1 MRLEYDLEI
10 RDLSCGIIPDDL
22 GMDIGDG
29 WRDIA
34 VDAFVRLTEVS
45 HGRLRVYKIGE
56 KWGLLDIRPSVR
68 GLEIDTVRAVF
79 DITSHALSRSANVC
93 ELCGRLGEIRRVG
106 WHRVRCDD
114 CEAEHLRRRQF
125 ETGNHKAIDEAVG
138 YYVRVCLEHG
148 RLFPVAN
155 IVMEAWPDDTDRR
168 FFLDEVN
175 DVVGWWRAGMQ
186 HRHLEEELREEFR
199 RLRFR

>member
-10 RDLSCGIIPDDL
+10 RDLSCGIVRDGL

-29 WRDIA
+29 WREIA
-34 VDAFVRLTEVS
+34 VDAIGRLAEVS
-45 HGRLRVYKIGE
+45 HGRLRVDRVGE
-56 KWGLLDIRPSVR
+56 KWGMLNIRPLAR
-68 GLEIDTVRAVF
+68 GLGDDTIRAIF
-79 DITSHALSRSANVC
+79 EITSTARSRSSDVC
-93 ELCGRLGEIRRVG
+93 ELCGRFGEIRRAG

-114 CEAEHLRRRQF
+114 CENEHVRRRQF
-125 ETGNHKAIDEAVG
+125 ESGNHKDIDEAVG

-155 IVMEAWPDDTDRR
+155 IVMQAWPDDTDRR

-186 HRHLEEELREEFR
+186 HRHLDENLREEFR
-199 RLRFR
+199 SLRFR

>member
-1 MRLEYDLEI
+1 MRLEYELEI
-10 RDLSCGIIPDDL
+10 RDLACSILPQGI
-22 GMDIGDG
+22 GMDIGNG
-29 WRDIA
+29 WLDIA
-34 VDAFVRLTEVS
+34 RDAVIGLVVAS
-45 HGRLRVYKIGE
+45 HGRVKVEKFGE
-56 KWGLLDIRPSVR
+56 KWGLLDIRPGVR
-68 GLEIDTVRAVF
+68 GLDDDVIHTVYEITGQAR
-79 DITSHALSRSANVC
+79 SRSADIC
-93 ELCGRLGEIRRVG
+93 ELCGRPGEIRRAG

-114 CEAEHLRRRQF
+114 CEAEHVRRRQF
-125 ETGNHKAIDEAVG
+125 ETGNHQAIDEAVG

-186 HRHLEEELREEFR
+186 HRHLDEDLREEFR